1 MISNVFHSCRLNNC
15 SPNGQKGSGK
25 TYTMGSEAGSSNDTM
40 GLIPRFLDGM
50 FATLFDRK
58 NESVKSVLQSPT
70 KASTPNTN
78 AHAPSL
84 VGFKVSTSFLE
95 VYGEDIYD
103 LLDDND
109 DRASLKLREKE
120 DGEVFAVGLKKSPVV
135 NAAEAMG
142 ILNTGTMN
150 RTTAATLMNHTS
162 SRSHAV
168 FTVHLQQTTRTNEG
182 VDITTSSCM
191 TFVDLAGS
199 ERMKKTGAEGERMK
213 EGIKINE
220 GLLALGNVINALGDD
235 ERLSSGEKVYVPYRQ
250 SKLTRLLQDALGGN
264 SQTLF
269 LACVSPSDTNASETI
284 STLQY
289 ANRARNIKNKPTK
302 NVDAAALELQRLRAL
317 TSLLKCELI
326 KHRFDSQYSSPDHE
340 YESVNVRVTH
350 PEDIGVV
357 DENLFGRDDVLSYL
371 SMIDD
376 KVADFSGSSFSDLP
390 AIFNDTAMST
400 PTQSTHSLPSI
411 DNRGY
416 ARSEQKQPSKSDM
429 EASNNTDDDDD
440 ELSLNPD
447 QDFAIVDELIETR
460 RREQEKIDK
469 IDVEI
474 EEQETRLLQLRD
486 HLKNYV
492 NLKEKYESLLLEVN
506 SLENEKENLM
516 KKLESAQVDPT
527 KGCSVAIKRQLEEVK
542 ANLVRAR
549 SETRRH
555 QQVSSLSVR

>member
-1 MISNVFHSCRLNNC
+1 
-15 SPNGQKGSGK
+15 
-25 TYTMGSEAGSSNDTM
+25 MGSEAGTSEEAM

-50 FATLFDRK
+50 FTTLFDRK
-58 NESVKSVLQSPT
+58 NESVKSVLQSPL
-70 KASTPNTN
+70 KSNTRGN
-78 AHAPSL
+78 SLTPSL
-84 VGFKVSTSFLE
+84 VGFKVTASFLE

-103 LLDDND
+103 LLDDNN

-120 DGEVFAVGLKKSPVV
+120 DGQVFVVGLKKNPVL

-150 RTTAATLMNHTS
+150 RTTACTLMNHTS

-168 FTVHLQQTTRTNEG
+168 FTIHLQQTTRTNEG

-199 ERMKKTGAEGERMK
+199 ERMKKTGAEGERMR

-235 ERLSSGEKVYVPYRQ
+235 ERLSTGEKVHVPYRQ

-289 ANRARNIKNKPTK
+289 ANRARNIKNAPMR

-317 TSLLKCELI
+317 TSILKCELV
-326 KHRFDSQYSSPDHE
+326 KHRFDNPYLSPDHE
-340 YESVNVRVTH
+340 NECVNERVVRS
-350 PEDIGVV
+350 EDIGLV

-376 KVADFSGSSFSDLP
+376 KVAELSGSSFINSS
-390 AIFNDTAMST
+390 AFFSATSTST
-400 PTQSTHSLPSI
+400 PTQSTHSLPSV
-411 DNRGY
+411 NSERFTQNEQEKLPPRVTPTL
-416 ARSEQKQPSKSDM
+416 ARMD
-429 EASNNTDDDDD
+429 ASHHTDDDDD
-440 ELSLNPD
+440 DLSVNPD
-447 QDFAIVDELIETR
+447 EDFAIVDELIESR

-469 IDVEI
+469 MDVEI

-492 NLKEKYESLLLEVN
+492 NLKEKYESLLREVN
-506 SLENEKENLM
+506 SLENEKDNLM
-516 KKLESAQVDPT
+516 KKLESVQVDPT

-549 SETRRH
+549 TETRKH
-555 QQVSSLSVR
+555 QQVSLAH